1 MRKIEIYDTTLR
13 DGGQSDDIS
22 WSVADKL
29 LIVKRLDGF
38 GVAYIEGGWP
48 GANPVDTEFFKQAKT
63 LKLKNAKLAAFGS
76 THRATSEVDE
86 DGGIR
91 NLLAANTPVIT
102 IFGKTW
108 DFHVKEALKISNE
121 RNLEIIFDTVRY
133 LKSKGKEVFFDGEH
147 FFDGYKANPEYALK
161 CLEAAVKAGADCL
174 VLCDTNGG
182 TLSHE
187 VALITK
193 IVVDK
198 FKIRV
203 GIHAHNDSECAVANS
218 LAAVASGAVQVQGTI
233 NGLGERCGNANLV
246 SVIPDLQIKMK
257 CQCVSDG
264 QLKELKDVSRFVYTT
279 ANLIPFKRQPY
290 VGNSAFAHK
299 GGIHVSAILRHS
311 ETYEHVRP
319 ESVGNSQRIITSDQG
334 GRSNVLRKM
343 AEFGIKVDF
352 KDPIIDQIAN
362 DIKNL
367 ENLGFVFEGAEA
379 SLELLIWD
387 RMKKYDKKPFV
398 LRDFS
403 IFVYK
408 DNNKIFDIGELLK
421 DGDDKKK
428 SLEALSRATVDIE
441 TSAGAESS
449 TSKGNGPV
457 NALANA
463 LSKAL
468 EIPYPAI
475 KKMKLIDYKVRVIDT
490 GNGTDANVMVV
501 TEYQSNGSKWVTVG
515 ADENVV
521 VASLMALVSGIEYF
535 LLKVSKEQKMKKAKK
550 SKKSTYAKASV
561 DK

>member
-1 MRKIEIYDTTLR
+1 MKKIEIYDTSLR
-13 DGGQSDDIS
+13 DGGQSDDVS
-22 WSVADKL
+22 WSVMDKL
-29 LIVKRLDGF
+29 LVAKRLDEF
-38 GVAYIEGGWP
+38 GVSYIEGGWP
-48 GANPVDTEFFKQAKT
+48 GANPVDTEFFKQAKD

-76 THRATSEVDE
+76 THKPSVKVHQDSVVK
-86 DGGIR
+86 

-121 RNLEIIFDTVRY
+121 RNLEIIFDTVKY
-133 LKSKGKEVFFDGEH
+133 LKNKSKEVFFDGEH
-147 FFDGYKANPEYALK
+147 FFDGYKANPLYALQ
-161 CLEAAVKAGADCL
+161 CLESAVKVGADCL
-174 VLCDTNGG
+174 ILCDTNGG
-182 TLSHE
+182 TLPHE
-187 VALITK
+187 VAQITK
-193 IVVDK
+193 TVVDK
-198 FKIRV
+198 FKIKV

-233 NGLGERCGNANLV
+233 NGLGERCGNANLI

-257 CQCVSDG
+257 YQCVTDN
-264 QLKELKDVSRFVYTT
+264 QLKELKDVSRFIYTT
-279 ANLIPFKRQPY
+279 ANLKPFKRQSF
-290 VGNSAFAHK
+290 VGDSAFAHK
-299 GGIHVSAILRHS
+299 GGVHVSAILRHS
-311 ETYEHVRP
+311 KTYEHIP
-319 ESVGNSQRIITSDQG
+319 PGIVGNFQRIISSDQG
-334 GRSNVLRKM
+334 GRSNVIRKM
-343 AEFGIKVDF
+343 SEFGIKVDPG
-352 KDPIIDQIAN
+352 DPIVDQIAN

-421 DGDDKKK
+421 DGKDKKK

-441 TSAGAESS
+441 TTAGVESS

-463 LSKAL
+463 LYKAL
-468 EIPYPAI
+468 VSPYPAI

-535 LLKVSKEQKMKKAKK
+535 LLKVSKEQKK
-550 SKKSTYAKASV
+550 SKTRNKKQKTKNKNLSA
-561 DK
+561 